1 MYIAM
6 ADSKSNLWSHIIS
19 AKDNPDKSV
28 LTTFDNLVLLSLYH
42 ASKYPDDFS
51 YKIDPNTEDTY
62 FKLKDIRNYAY
73 SLVNKDSAYKHH
85 SSDNSNGYKD
95 SADHFIAWSASH
107 MYKAGMTT
115 KLTDVYPKAPR
126 GYHRINDDGIIHLA
140 MFVADFINDK
150 INLDIVNETALDGF
164 EKFYN
169 DPALQGLIK
178 YVKTMKSP
186 E

>member
-1 MYIAM
+1 M
-6 ADSKSNLWSHIIS
+6 ADSNLWSLPWLIS
-19 AKDNPDKSV
+19 SEYNPNRSV
-28 LTTFDNLVLLSLYH
+28 CTTFDALFLYSLYY
-42 ASKYPDDFS
+42 ASKHPDDFKH
-51 YKIDPNTEDTY
+51 KIDPATDEVY
-62 FKLKDIRNYAY
+62 FRLKGIRDYAY
-73 SLVNKDSAYKHH
+73 SLVNKDSVYKHH
-85 SSDNSNGYKD
+85 SSDNSIHYKD

-107 MYKAGMTT
+107 MYKAGMTA

-140 MFVADFINDK
+140 MFVTDFINDK

-178 YVKTMKSP
+178 YVKTMKIP